1 MIIHT
6 SQTKLNVEYFP
17 SLEKDAPFVFL
28 LHGFTGSSC
37 EWIDIISGLS
47 GKFSYAA
54 IDLIGH
60 GKSESPSNPDLYTA
74 DSLVHQLDEVFSHFT
89 HGNFFLIGYS
99 MGGRAALTYTAH
111 HPEKLTGLILESSS
125 AGIADEKLKEER
137 NQSDEKII
145 KMIEEKPLEEF
156 IDYWMNQDL
165 FASLRKLPKDKFE
178 QIKNSKACPELVS
191 GSKFKSLSRTSLGI
205 KSQKVGLI
213 NSLKGFGTGVMPALY
228 DKLHLID
235 CKTLLIT
242 GELDKKFTQI
252 NSELVKSFPSA
263 KHLIV
268 ENTGHNVHLEKP
280 EEFVKAVNEF
290 LERGLEN

>member
-6 SQTKLNVEYFP
+6 SQAKLNVEYFP
-17 SLEKDAPFVFL
+17 SLEKNAPFVFL

-37 EWIDIISGLS
+37 EWVDIISGLS

-89 HGNFFLIGYS
+89 HGKFFLIGYS

-125 AGIADEKLKEER
+125 AGIADEKLRKER
-137 NQSDEKII
+137 KQSDENISQ
-145 KMIEEKPLEEF
+145 MIEEKSIDEF
-156 IDYWMNQDL
+156 VEYWMNQDL
-165 FASLRKLPKDKFE
+165 FASLRILPEEKI
-178 QIKNSKACPELVS
+178 IKNERLKA
-191 GSKFKSLSRTSLGI
+191 RN
-205 KSQKVGLI
+205 QKIGLI
-213 NSLKGFGTGVMPALY
+213 NSLRGFGTGVMPALY

-252 NSELVKSFPSA
+252 NAELVKSLPSA
-263 KHLIV
+263 KHV
-268 ENTGHNVHLEKP
+268 VVKNTGHNVHLEKP
-280 EEFVKAVNEF
+280 EEFVRAVNMF
-290 LERGLEN
+290 LE